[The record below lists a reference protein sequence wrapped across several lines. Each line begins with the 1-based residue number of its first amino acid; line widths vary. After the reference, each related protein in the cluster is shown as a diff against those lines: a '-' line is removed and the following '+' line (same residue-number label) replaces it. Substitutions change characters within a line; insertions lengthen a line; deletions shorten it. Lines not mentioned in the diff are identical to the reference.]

1 MGGGRKIGGGRL
13 FEISKE
19 GAIVFFGYK
28 DKGGSYDSARFI
40 RSQLIFKKVRLVNQ
54 LNRMVISIVIA

>member
-1 MGGGRKIGGGRL
+1 M
-13 FEISKE
+13 
-19 GAIVFFGYK
+19 GYK